1 MAAIRIYP
9 DENVPVGVVEG
20 LRRRGVD
27 AWSTADAGNL
37 GLGDEAQLCYAAQ
50 ERAILF
56 THDVDLVSI
65 AQRWTMKSGTPLAML
80 MTNLRNSG
88 YLGKNIYKSDRRLRL
103 TAKGDKRARE
113 ILRQLAGPRETD

>member
-65 AQRWTMKSGTPLAML
+65 ARRWTSEGREHSGVVYAHQKAFMIGDCVRPLKDYADML
-80 MTNLRNSG
+80 GPEDMRNCVEF
-88 YLGKNIYKSDRRLRL
+88 L
-103 TAKGDKRARE
+103 
-113 ILRQLAGPRETD
+113 